1 MSHTNLA
8 AECSRP
14 ANTEYVRTWFVR
26 SSAQTSHSLIYGQVH
41 RYEIRFR
48 LRRAFNFSDGPRV
61 LICDQ
66 LCLSTVIYR
75 CFILFA
81 FSQRRWVVRHD
92 LRTMFTNTFQ
102 RLYHRANEPIT
113 DRFLQILQLLRSGIT
128 FRLAF
133 YYTIQFRTRFF
144 FLLMEQN
151 SL

>member
-1 MSHTNLA
+1 MRIWLLNVRDL
-8 AECSRP
+8 RIP
-14 ANTEYVRTWFVR
+14 NTFVLR
-26 SSAQTSHSLIYGQVH
+26 FVHFAQKTHSLICGQVH

-48 LRRAFNFSDGPRV
+48 LRRAFNFSVGPRV

-75 CFILFA
+75 CFVLFA

-113 DRFLQILQLLRSGIT
+113 DGLLQIL
-128 FRLAF
+128 
-133 YYTIQFRTRFF
+133 
-144 FLLMEQN
+144 
-151 SL
+151 